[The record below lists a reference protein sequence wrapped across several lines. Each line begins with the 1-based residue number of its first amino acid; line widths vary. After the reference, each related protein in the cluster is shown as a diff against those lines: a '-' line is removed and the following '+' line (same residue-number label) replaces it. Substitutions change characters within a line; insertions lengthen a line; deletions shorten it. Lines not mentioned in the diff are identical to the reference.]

1 MIQQHTNFSSTSAV
15 ALYKTMNSFLVA
27 IGGWKITVTLDQSA
41 WRILLRHDFPIDD
54 GSRDKS
60 IQFVFERWEMI
71 CGVQRAAGGGKMAD
85 GGPDERQCIGS
96 INRAL
101 KRYGST
107 CNHVKRPPS
116 DGCVRAVIRHE
127 IEEGDTL
134 QGLALKYGTTV
145 RRPLSRCTHLSFL
158 GTLHF
163 QTLVFFSFV
172 MQGLIKRTKRGQYL
186 QNLAE

>member
-1 MIQQHTNFSSTSAV
+1 MLREARKIWTNQREEFYYVTILPLMTEAV
-15 ALYKTMNSFLVA
+15 CIFRPM
-27 IGGWKITVTLDQSA
+27 GDHH
-41 WRILLRHDFPIDD
+41 LR
-54 GSRDKS
+54 R
-60 IQFVFERWEMI
+60 
-71 CGVQRAAGGGKMAD
+71 AGGGKMAD

-145 RRPLSRCTHLSFL
+145 RLLSRFMPFL
-158 GTLHF
+158 PGTWDPFTPKPSRFSLCH
-163 QTLVFFSFV
+163 TLTRWTNYSWLN
-172 MQGLIKRTKRGQYL
+172 G
-186 QNLAE
+186 

>member
-1 MIQQHTNFSSTSAV
+1 M
-15 ALYKTMNSFLVA
+15 
-27 IGGWKITVTLDQSA
+27 GDD
-41 WRILLRHDFPIDD
+41 LR
-54 GSRDKS
+54 
-60 IQFVFERWEMI
+60 
-71 CGVQRAAGGGKMAD
+71 RAAGGGKMAD

-145 RRPLSRCTHLSFL
+145 RRPLSRCTPFLPGNPSLPNLDVFSLLSCRESL
-158 GTLHF
+158 
-163 QTLVFFSFV
+163 
-172 MQGLIKRTKRGQYL
+172 
-186 QNLAE
+186 NENAENFCKV